1 MEKEM
6 KADTWSFMKSAVLE
20 ASFLPYED
28 GEGGR
33 HWSEGE
39 GNDLIIRAE
48 RMGWT

>member
-1 MEKEM
+1 METEM
-6 KADTWSFMKSAVLE
+6 RAGTWSFMKSAVLE
-20 ASFLPYED
+20 ASYLPYED